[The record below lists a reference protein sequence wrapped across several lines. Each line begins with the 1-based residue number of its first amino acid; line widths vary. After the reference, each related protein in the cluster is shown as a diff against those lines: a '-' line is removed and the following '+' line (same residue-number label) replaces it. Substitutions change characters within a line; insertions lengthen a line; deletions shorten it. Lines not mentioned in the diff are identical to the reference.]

1 MFKIVLDIYVSI
13 KKGSYME
20 LNKDR
25 KQLNFDIHP
34 ELHKKIKIAAASRN
48 ISMALYLQR
57 AIIEKLEREKIVHQ
71 ET

>member
-1 MFKIVLDIYVSI
+1 
-13 KKGSYME
+13 ME